1 MAWICRFLS
10 LILKTNKI
18 MKIFL
23 AVFDGYKMSKS
34 TSDYAIQLTQ
44 SANAHLVGVFLD
56 EFIYRSYNVVKVMKT
71 YEDYETV
78 MKDLDAKDKK
88 KRDAAAIQFQ
98 RNCEKAKI
106 NFSIHRD
113 KNIAMQELK
122 HESMFADLIIINEY
136 ETFTK
141 YMEEPP
147 TRFMKDLLGDVQC
160 PVLVVPNSFKPV
172 DKIVLLYDGGPSALY
187 AVKMFSYL
195 FGNLQDLPVEVYT
208 VKEKSITNL
217 HLPDSKLMRE
227 FIKRHF
233 PKAGY
238 TVNKGNA
245 EEQILGYLRNHK
257 ENELVVLGAYR
268 RSELSRWF
276 KTSMADILM
285 KELDTP
291 LFITHNK

>member
-1 MAWICRFLS
+1 M
-10 LILKTNKI
+10 KKI
-18 MKIFL
+18 L

-34 TSDYAIQLTQ
+34 TLDYAIQITQ
-44 SANAHLVGVFLD
+44 TANAHLVGVFLD
-56 EFIYRSYNVVKVMKT
+56 EFIYRTYSVTKVMKT
-71 YEDYETV
+71 YKDYDAAI
-78 MKDLDAKDKK
+78 KNLDAKDKK
-88 KRDAAAIQFQ
+88 KRDEAAQQFQ
-98 RNCEKAKI
+98 KACEKAKI
-106 NFSIHRD
+106 TFSIHRD
-113 KNIAMQELK
+113 KSIALQELK

-141 YMEEPP
+141 YKEEPP

-208 VKEKSITNL
+208 VNTRMANL
-217 HLPDSKLMRE
+217 HLPDNKLMRE

-233 PKAGY
+233 PKANY
-238 TVNKGNA
+238 TVAKGNA
-245 EEQILGYLRNHK
+245 EELILGYLRNRK

-276 KTSMADILM
+276 KTSMADTLM

-291 LFITHNK
+291 LFIAHNK

>member
-1 MAWICRFLS
+1 
-10 LILKTNKI
+10 
-18 MKIFL
+18 MKKFL

-34 TSDYAIQLTQ
+34 TLQYAIQLTQ
-44 SANAHLVGVFLD
+44 AADAHLVGVFLD
-56 EFIYRSYNVVKVMKT
+56 EFIYRSYNVATVIKT
-71 YEDYETV
+71 YKDYNAAIKT
-78 MKDLDAKDKK
+78 LDAKDKK
-88 KRDAAAIQFQ
+88 KRDESAQQFQKACSKAAI
-98 RNCEKAKI
+98 R
-106 NFSIHRD
+106 FSIHRD
-113 KNIAMQELK
+113 KSIAIQELK

-141 YMEEPP
+141 FRDQPP

-160 PVLVVPNSFKPV
+160 PVLVVSNNFKPV

-195 FGNLQDLPVEVYT
+195 FGNLLDLPVEVFT
-208 VKEKSITNL
+208 VKDHFMATSRV
-217 HLPDSKLMRE
+217 PDNKLMRE

-233 PKAGY
+233 PKAGF
-238 TVNKGNA
+238 TVVKGNA
-245 EEQILGYLRNHK
+245 EEQIIGHLRNHK

-276 KTSMADILM
+276 KTSMADTLM

-291 LFITHNK
+291 LFIAHNK